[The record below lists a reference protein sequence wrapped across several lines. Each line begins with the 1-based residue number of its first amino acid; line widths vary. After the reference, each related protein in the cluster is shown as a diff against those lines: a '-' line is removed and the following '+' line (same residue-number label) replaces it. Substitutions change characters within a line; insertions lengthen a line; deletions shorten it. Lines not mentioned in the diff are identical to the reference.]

1 MERLT
6 PDAYLDLLASESR
19 RFREVLADCD
29 SRTPVPGCPGWDA
42 ADLAWHLTRVQAFW
56 AWIVDHRPERPT
68 DRVAPERPS
77 AYDDLLTAFDQHTAA
92 LQAALADADP
102 ADQAWTWAEDQS
114 VGFVLRRQ
122 ALEALVHRI
131 DAEQTAGTT
140 SPLDVRLAA
149 DGVDEVLDVMV
160 GAAPEWASFSPLP
173 HHLRLDITDAD
184 ASVWVQLGRVAGT
197 DPDDTHHD
205 DDGLLVVTDPG
216 VEPDAVISGEAAP
229 LLTRLWRRGDG
240 AEIHL
245 AGDLAIVDR
254 FRQVIHQP
262 L

>member
-1 MERLT
+1 M
-6 PDAYLDLLASESR
+6 
-19 RFREVLADCD
+19 
-29 SRTPVPGCPGWDA
+29 
-42 ADLAWHLTRVQAFW
+42 
-56 AWIVDHRPERPT
+56 
-68 DRVAPERPS
+68 
-77 AYDDLLTAFDQHTAA
+77 
-92 LQAALADADP
+92 
-102 ADQAWTWAEDQS
+102 
-114 VGFVLRRQ
+114 
-122 ALEALVHRI
+122 HRI

-160 GAAPEWASFSPLP
+160 GTAPDWASFSPLP

-184 ASVWVQLGRVAGT
+184 ASVWVQLGRVVGT

-205 DDGLLVVTDPG
+205 DDGLHVVSDPG